1 LAGLGEAAQAGLVI
15 SRFRLS
21 KRLPRALAP
30 RGKAV
35 RRQGVDRYTVI
46 MLPTILALDTS
57 TEALAVAL
65 VSGERRWCHD
75 GVGGAQ
81 ASATLLPTVKRLLA
95 EAQLE
100 LSAVD
105 AIAYGRGPGAFTG
118 LRTACSVAQG
128 LSLGLGCPVLPL
140 SSLWIP
146 AQQAW
151 RLAGCPAEAD
161 WGIDV
166 LMDARMGELY
176 AAAFRRAEGDTP
188 GSWQCEWPETLCTP
202 AAWWEA
208 RGGLA
213 MRCTGSGLGL
223 VPALAHR
230 SETTA
235 ASNVELL
242 APGADRADALADL
255 ALAAWRAG
263 AQADPAEALPIYL
276 RDKVAQTTAERAGA
290 ALAAA

>member
-1 LAGLGEAAQAGLVI
+1 
-15 SRFRLS
+15 
-21 KRLPRALAP
+21 
-30 RGKAV
+30 
-35 RRQGVDRYTVI
+35 
-46 MLPTILALDTS
+46 MLPTILALDTA
-57 TEALAVAL
+57 TEAMAVAL

-81 ASATLLPTVKRLLA
+81 ASATLLPTVQRLLA
-95 EAQLE
+95 DAE
-100 LSAVD
+100 LVLSDID
-105 AIAYGRGPGAFTG
+105 AIAFGRGPGAFTG

-128 LSLGLGCPVLPL
+128 LALGLGCPVLPL

-151 RLAGCPAEAD
+151 RLAGCPTEAD

-176 AAAFRRAEGDTP
+176 AAAFRRAKGDTH
-188 GSWQCEWPETLCTP
+188 GSWTCEWPETLCTP
-202 AAWWEA
+202 ASWWEA
-208 RGGLA
+208 RGGSS

-230 SETTA
+230 PESTS
-235 ASNVELL
+235 ASTVELL
-242 APGADRADALADL
+242 ALGVDRADALADL
-255 ALAAWRAG
+255 ALAAWQAG

-276 RDKVAQTTAERAGA
+276 RDKVAQTTAERAAA

>member
-1 LAGLGEAAQAGLVI
+1 
-15 SRFRLS
+15 
-21 KRLPRALAP
+21 
-30 RGKAV
+30 
-35 RRQGVDRYTVI
+35 

-75 GVGGAQ
+75 GAGGAQ

-95 EAQLE
+95 EAE
-100 LSAVD
+100 LALPAID
-105 AIAYGRGPGAFTG
+105 AIAFCRGPGAFTG

-128 LSLGLGCPVLPL
+128 LALGLGCPVLPL

-151 RLAGCPAEAD
+151 RLAGCPAVGG

-176 AAAFRRAEGDTP
+176 AAAFRRAEDDTP
-188 GSWQCEWPETLCTP
+188 GTWQCEWPETLCTP
-202 AAWWEA
+202 AAWFEA

-213 MRCTGSGLGL
+213 VRCIGSGLGL
-223 VPALAHR
+223 VPALAHHPEATPV
-230 SETTA
+230 SA
-235 ASNVELL
+235 VELL
-242 APGADRADALADL
+242 TQGADRSEALADL
-255 ALAAWRAG
+255 AIAAWQAG
-263 AQADPAEALPIYL
+263 ELADPAEALPTYL
-276 RDKVAQTTAERAGA
+276 RDKVAQTTAERAAA
-290 ALAAA
+290 ALAAS